1 VLTSGGMEEKAIE
14 ELKEFGLT
22 EGEAKVYLALLAG
35 ESTRSGIVRKSGVS
49 PSILYEILKKLQ
61 RKGLVSSVEFEGK
74 KHFQPVS
81 PEIFLQELEEK
92 KAKVEKLVSILKTR
106 KKENIV
112 FARVYEGFKG
122 LKGMLKDIEDEEFK
136 KSKTKEWLAM
146 GVTAYK
152 KESFNRFWTYWHTK
166 IRPKYKVKARF
177 IFSEKGTNYFSIVK
191 KAPLAKVKVISLPI
205 SVCITVCGRTTLIM
219 KYTDL
224 PTFLLVKNEEVAN
237 TFKEIFNFLWETKK

>member
-1 VLTSGGMEEKAIE
+1 VLTSGGMEEKVIE

-152 KESFNRFWTYWHTK
+152 KESFNRFWAYWHTK

-177 IFSEKGTNYFSIVK
+177 IFSEKGTNYFKIIK

-224 PTFLLVKNEEVAN
+224 PTFLLVKNEEVAK
-237 TFKEIFNFLWETKK
+237 TFREIFNFLWETKK